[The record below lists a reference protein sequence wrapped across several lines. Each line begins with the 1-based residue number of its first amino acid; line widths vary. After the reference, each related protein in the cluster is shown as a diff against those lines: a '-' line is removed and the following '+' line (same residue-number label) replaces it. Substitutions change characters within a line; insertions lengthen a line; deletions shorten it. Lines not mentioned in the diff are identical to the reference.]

1 MNDIETRLNNFS
13 QNLSQILG
21 TAVEVHVG
29 DGSNIDP
36 HSIFVRAVGPEAHV
50 GPDDVPGSLEF
61 INNDGTFMGNP
72 FIGDPF
78 MANPNININ
87 NPLTPQNVSNICQY
101 LINEL
106 NFHQNQLQNNFGIDH
121 DLFPNTIAR
130 LNFIHNHIAQ
140 HGTIPNHAQF
150 PAIQPHNQVNVNNNQ
165 ANVGN
170 NQGQGQGLN

>member
-1 MNDIETRLNNFS
+1 MNDIAAQLNNFS

-29 DGSNIDP
+29 DDVVP

-50 GPDDVPGSLEF
+50 GPGDAPGSLEF
-61 INNDGTFMGNP
+61 INNDGTF
-72 FIGDPF
+72 
-78 MANPNININ
+78 ANNNNLSIY

-106 NFHQNQLQNNFGIDH
+106 NFHQNQLQNNFGINH

-130 LNFIHNHIAQ
+130 LNFIRNHIAQ
-140 HGTIPNHAQF
+140 HGTIPNPNQF
-150 PAIQPHNQVNVNNNQ
+150 PPFQNQQANINNNN

-170 NQGQGQGLN
+170 NQEQGQLIN